1 MDNLSTYINFIYNN
15 CGYVLL
21 IPIMIWFDSLNYTLM
36 SAVYLVGT
44 IYFTIS

>member
-1 MDNLSTYINFIYNN
+1 MDNLGTYLNFIYNN

-21 IPIMIWFDSLNYTLM
+21 IPVLIWFDSFNYMLM
-36 SAVYLVGT
+36 SAVYFAGT